1 MSYYEYM
8 KNKIGR
14 AYIRVKYKNGL
25 SQDLN
30 GGGSGEPLTVPEI
43 VPVSRKAAADGIVLL
58 KNDGVLPLDSSKE
71 VAVFGRCAL
80 DYFCV
85 GYGSG
90 GDIRFP
96 YKVNLMQGLANADVK
111 YNEGLAKIYE
121 EWTSKKYN
129 KADEGYW
136 GNWPTNFDEMPLSE
150 MLVENVAAESE
161 TAIIVIGRA
170 AGEDRESKLAPGSYY
185 LTTKERKMIDM
196 VTKHFNKT
204 VIVLD
209 CGNLIDMSWVKT
221 YDKKISAI
229 LYAWQGGMESGNA
242 LTDVLVGKVNP
253 SAHLTDTIAI
263 NYEDY
268 PSAPNFG
275 GEVYNNYYEDIFVG
289 YRYFETFEKDKVL
302 YPFGYGLSY
311 TDFSMSAEVES
322 SGTKYTVKVSVTN
335 RGKVAGRQV
344 CFIYVASP
352 DGPMGMPARVLA
364 GFKKTKLLQPK
375 EKEELVLELDLK
387 DTAGFDDRGVTG
399 HRNCFVLD
407 PGEYKICL
415 GGDVRAARTVGKI
428 VLAETVVAK
437 ETQEAMGLPESKCF
451 KRLVNKNGKK
461 AVSKV
466 PHGTVYLK
474 ERILDNLPK
483 DIPYTGDKGINLA
496 DVATG
501 KNTLEEFVAQLSP
514 EELEDVTNGYGPM
527 NSEYGPEGNAG
538 SFGGNNDA
546 LIAKGIKPIVTTDGP
561 SGIRLKKTC
570 SLNPCGT
577 ALASS
582 FDLEQVAELYSYIA
596 KEMKVYGSDL
606 LLAPGMNIHRNPLCG
621 RNFEYYSEDPVVS
634 GLTAAAVIKGLRRE
648 GVEGCPKHFAA
659 NNQETKRNTNDSRVS
674 KRALREVYLKG
685 FEIMIK
691 EAKPAVIMAS
701 YNKIN
706 GVWSHYNY
714 DLHTT
719 ILRGD
724 WGYDGLVIT
733 DWWMHVDSSKE
744 FPAINNNAY
753 RVRSQVDV
761 VMPGCDGYLK
771 FMIVGRTL
779 RDTYGQPEGITLG
792 EMQRSAINV
801 LNYILRTKYND

>member
-1 MSYYEYM
+1 MSYFEYM

-14 AYIRVKYKNGL
+14 TYIAIKFKKEL
-25 SQDLN
+25 AQELN
-30 GGGSGEPLTVPEI
+30 GCGTGEPVTVPEI
-43 VPVSRKAAADGIVLL
+43 VPVSRRAAADGIVLL
-58 KNDGVLPLDSSKE
+58 KNTGVLPLKMNEE

-96 YKVNLMQGLANADVK
+96 YKVNLMEGLANAGVK
-111 YNEGLAKIYE
+111 VNEGLAAKYV

-129 KADEGYW
+129 KADEGFW
-136 GNWPTNFDEMPLSE
+136 GHWPTHFDEMPLDDI
-150 MLVENVAAESE
+150 LVENVAAESD
-161 TAIIVIGRA
+161 TAIVVIGRA
-170 AGEDRESKLAPGSYY
+170 AGEDRENKLLPGCYY
-185 LTTKERKMIDM
+185 LTKKEIKMLDL
-196 VTKHFNKT
+196 VTKHFKK
-204 VIVLD
+204 VVLVMD
-209 CGNLIDMSWVKT
+209 CGNLIDMSWTTV
-221 YDKKISAI
+221 YGDKISAI

-242 LTDVLVGKVNP
+242 LADVLTGKVNP

-268 PSAPNFG
+268 PSADYFG
-275 GEVYNNYYEDIFVG
+275 AEEYNNYFEDIFVG

-311 TDFSMSAEVES
+311 TEFSMSGSLAS
-322 SGTKYTVKVSVTN
+322 DGTKYTVTANITN

-344 CFIYVASP
+344 AFVFVASP
-352 DGPMGMPARVLA
+352 DGPMGMPSKVLA
-364 GFKKTKLLQPK
+364 GFKKTKLLEPG
-375 EKEELVLELDLK
+375 EKEELTFELDLK
-387 DTAGFDDRGVTG
+387 DTAGYDDRGVTG

-407 PGEYKICL
+407 AGDYKICL
-415 GGDVRAARTVGKI
+415 GSDVRAAKSIGVISLGDTI
-428 VLAETVVAK
+428 VVK
-437 ETQEAMGLPESKCF
+437 ETQEAMGLPDSQCF
-451 KRLVNKNGKK
+451 VRLVNKNGKK
-461 AVSKV
+461 AVSKI
-466 PHGTVYLK
+466 PHGTIVLK
-474 ERILDNLPK
+474 DRILDNLPE
-483 DIPYTGDKGINLA
+483 DIPFTGDKGINLA
-496 DVATG
+496 DVASG
-501 KNTLEEFVAQLSP
+501 KNTIEEFVAQLTP
-514 EELEDVTNGYGPM
+514 EELEEVTSGFGPM
-527 NSEYGPEGNAG
+527 NSPYGPEGNAG
-538 SFGGNNDA
+538 SFGGNNESF
-546 LIAKGIKPIVTTDGP
+546 IEKGIKPVVTTDGP
-561 SGIRLKKTC
+561 SGVRLKMTC

-582 FDLEQVAELYSYIA
+582 FDVEQISELYSYIA

-606 LLAPGMNIHRNPLCG
+606 LLAPGLNIHRNPLCG
-621 RNFEYYSEDPVVS
+621 RNFEYYSEDPLVS
-634 GLTAAAVIKGLRRE
+634 GLMAAAVIKGLRRE

-659 NNQETKRNTNDSRVS
+659 NNQETRRNKNDSRVS
-674 KRALREVYLKG
+674 KRALREIYLKG
-685 FEIMIK
+685 FEILIK
-691 EAKPAVIMAS
+691 EANPRVIMAS

-733 DWWMHVDSSKE
+733 DWWMHAATSKE

-761 VMPGCDGYLK
+761 VMPGCDGYVD
-771 FMIVGRTL
+771 FMIVGKTL

-792 EMQRSAINV
+792 EMQRCAINV
-801 LNYILRTKYND
+801 LNYILRTKY